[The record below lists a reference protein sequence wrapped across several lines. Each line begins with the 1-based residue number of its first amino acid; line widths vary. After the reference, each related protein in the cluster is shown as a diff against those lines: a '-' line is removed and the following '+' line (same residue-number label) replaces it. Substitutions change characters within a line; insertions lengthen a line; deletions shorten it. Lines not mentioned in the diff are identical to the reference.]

1 MGPCSDE
8 STRAPRRPAVTSRR
22 ALAAAGVIVAA
33 AAVALF
39 VSLRAPPSSVTS
51 IERDP
56 AYQAPA
62 LLEKAWALPV
72 AARYRAGYDVQRN
85 ASFCGPASVAN
96 VMRSLG
102 APGDQSV
109 VLEGTGL
116 STLFGFVPGLTLDE
130 LATVTRHRTGRT
142 VSVLRELDL
151 PTLRS
156 QLAKANDPSV
166 RFIANFHRGPLF
178 GRGGGHHS
186 PIAGYLPEQDLVFVL
201 DVNASYRPWL
211 VSPER
216 LLEAMSTVDSATGLR
231 RGLLRIE
238 AP

>member
-1 MGPCSDE
+1 
-8 STRAPRRPAVTSRR
+8 VTSRR
-22 ALAAAGVIVAA
+22 ALAAAGVVVAA
-33 AAVALF
+33 AALGLF
-39 VSLRAPPSSVTS
+39 ASWRDPPSSVIS
-51 IERDP
+51 IERAPTYQDP
-56 AYQAPA
+56 G

-72 AARYRAGYDVQRN
+72 AATYRAGYDVQRN
-85 ASFCGPASVAN
+85 ASFCGPASVVN

-102 APGDQSV
+102 AKGDQAD
-109 VLEGTGL
+109 VLAGTGI
-116 STLFGFVPGLTLDE
+116 STVFGFVPGLSLDE
-130 LATVTRHRTGRT
+130 LATVTRHRTGRNVT
-142 VSVLRELDL
+142 ILRDLDL
-151 PTLRS
+151 PTLRA

-186 PIAGYLPEQDLVFVL
+186 PIVGSLAEEDLVFVL

-216 LLEAMSTVDSATGLR
+216 LLEAMNTIDSATGLG

-238 AP
+238 PATP